1 MLTPCSEQHPGLGTG
16 GRLSRRVDQDSL
28 SEQQAGPS
36 LGHST
41 ASPSG
46 LSLHTL
52 CYRISCTSMW
62 KVLHALMCRG
72 WRRLGLSL
80 GVWST
85 RNRGTPAPADPQSP
99 FTTRAE
105 PPCPL
110 SARGSPPV
118 SPPPQGYPPCPSRHR
133 ADPQSP
139 LHPEQ
144 LSSSPHVE
152 PTGTVGTC
160 AVPGFTGEGRRFLQD
175 SLTW

>member
-1 MLTPCSEQHPGLGTG
+1 MALVVTSGQQALAAHAPRPPHRAGSACTPC
-16 GRLSRRVDQDSL
+16 
-28 SEQQAGPS
+28 A
-36 LGHST
+36 T
-41 ASPSG
+41 ASPAPACG
-46 LSLHTL
+46 
-52 CYRISCTSMW
+52 RI
-62 KVLHALMCRG
+62 LHALVCRG

-133 ADPQSP
+133 ADSQSP
-139 LHPEQ
+139 LHPQQ
-144 LSSSPHVE
+144 LSTSPHVG

-160 AVPGFTGEGRRFLQD
+160 AVPGLTGEGRRFLQD
-175 SLTW
+175 TLTW